1 MRLCLPQVTLV
12 AIDTRAPALAAESLQ
27 RSMAQ
32 VDFGRVMLFTH
43 GWLPRVLVPQ
53 LELVPIAPITSGAD
67 YSHFVLRQ
75 LPAYISTSHVLVTQW
90 DGFVTDASAWRAEFL
105 DCDYVGSVWPD
116 QPAGRNVGN
125 GGFSLRSQRL
135 LSACA
140 DARIAPEHP
149 EDAVLCRTHRA
160 WLEAEC
166 GIRYAPPAL
175 ARQFAFENEKP
186 RRSAFGFHGPANLA
200 RVLDGP
206 TLQRWLAALPD
217 DFFRG
222 RDARRLARA
231 LLRERMPVAACELLA
246 RRRASGLNDTN
257 TRLLHTLAL
266 LMARLG

>member
-1 MRLCLPQVTLV
+1 MRLSLPQVTLV
-12 AIDTRAPALAAESLQ
+12 AIDTRAPALAAESLL
-27 RSMAQ
+27 RSKAQ
-32 VDFGRVMLFTH
+32 VDFGRAMLFSH
-43 GWLPRVLVPQ
+43 GWLPRVPVPQ
-53 LELVPIAPITSGAD
+53 LELVPIAPITSGAG

-75 LPAYISTSHVLVTQW
+75 LPAYIHTSHVLITQW

-105 DCDYVGSVWPD
+105 HYDYIGSVWPD

-135 LSACA
+135 LAA
-140 DARIAPEHP
+140 ATDARIVAEHP

-160 WLEAEC
+160 LLEAAH

-186 RRSAFGFHGPANLA
+186 RGPAFGFHGPSNLP
-200 RVLDGP
+200 RVLDDA
-206 TLQRWLAALPD
+206 TLQRWLVALPE

-231 LLRERMPVAACELLA
+231 LLRERRPAAACELLT
-246 RRRASGLNDTN
+246 RRRASGRNDTN
-257 TRLLHTLAL
+257 TRVLHALAR